1 MSDDVRGNL
10 LGADESDWQEEET
23 GLENDEYFD
32 EDDFDPA
39 PDDLAV
45 IGSMGLGEA
54 ERIECSK
61 GDGTPTAVAKLRS
74 RWLVDLREHAPR
86 LKGRVC

>member
-10 LGADESDWQEEET
+10 LGADQSDWQAEES
-23 GLENDEYFD
+23 GLEDDEYFD

-45 IGSMGLGEA
+45 IGSMGWG
-54 ERIECSK
+54 R
-61 GDGTPTAVAKLRS
+61 PT
-74 RWLVDLREHAPR
+74 H
-86 LKGRVC
+86 